1 MLIPLTVAVE
11 VDAVE
16 AIEAGVSEVAI
27 AEETRKF
34 VSGSLNYAID
44 RGFDG
49 SLDGVY
55 VERIC
60 EVIVQ
65 L

>member
-1 MLIPLTVAVE
+1 MLIPHTVLVE

-16 AIEAGVSEVAI
+16 AIEAGVSETTI

-34 VSGSLNYAID
+34 VSESLNYAID

>member
-1 MLIPLTVAVE
+1 MLIPLTVLVE
-11 VDAVE
+11 VDAIE
-16 AIEAGVSEVAI
+16 AIEAGVSEATI
-27 AEETRKF
+27 AAETRKF
-34 VSGSLNYAID
+34 ISESLNYAID

-49 SLDGVY
+49 ALDGVY